1 MDYIIREKYIS
12 KIKPFINKP
21 VLKILTG
28 MRRVGKSSLLHI
40 IKDEILKDVVDENK
54 IYINFETSMLL
65 GINNAYSLLEYLK
78 ALLKDIEDKVYFF
91 FDEIQIVDGWE
102 QVISDLKLNRDC
114 DFYLTSSNA
123 KLISNTSLSEEY
135 VEFEIQPFTFSEFK
149 KTFENME
156 LSKENLSYKFI

>member
-40 IKDEILKDVVDENK
+40 IKDEILKDVADENK
-54 IYINFETSMLL
+54 IYINFEATNLL
-65 GINNAYSLLEYLK
+65 SINNVNSLLEYLK
-78 ALLKDIEDKVYFF
+78 PLLEDVKGKVYFF
-91 FDEIQIVDGWE
+91 FDEIQVIDGWE
-102 QVISDLKLNRDC
+102 EVISDLKHNRDY
-114 DFYLTSSNA
+114 DIFLTSSNK
-123 KLISNTSLSEEY
+123 KLISSLSEKY